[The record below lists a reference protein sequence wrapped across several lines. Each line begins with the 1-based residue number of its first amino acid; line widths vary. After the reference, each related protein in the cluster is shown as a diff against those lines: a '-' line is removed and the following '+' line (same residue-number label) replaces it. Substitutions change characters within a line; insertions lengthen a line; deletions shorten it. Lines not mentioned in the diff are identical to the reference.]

1 MDPRSVVRGRAR
13 EASRSG
19 GLRRI
24 FQPLG
29 ASLTAILGINAYH
42 GDSAACLLVDGRIVA
57 AAEEERFNRI
67 KHWAG
72 FPREAITYCL
82 QESGLAVKDLDHVA
96 VNRNPRASV
105 LHKLLYVARRSEER
119 RVGKECKHR
128 RQRCQ

>member
-42 GDSAACLLVDGRIVA
+42 GDSAACLLVDGRVLA

-72 FPREAITYCL
+72 FPKQAIEYCL
-82 QESGLAVKDLDHVA
+82 REGGLEASKLDHIA
-96 VNRNPRASV
+96 LNRNPRASL
-105 LHKLLYVARRSEER
+105 LHKALFTLGRRPPWALVR
-119 RVGKECKHR
+119 
-128 RQRCQ
+128 